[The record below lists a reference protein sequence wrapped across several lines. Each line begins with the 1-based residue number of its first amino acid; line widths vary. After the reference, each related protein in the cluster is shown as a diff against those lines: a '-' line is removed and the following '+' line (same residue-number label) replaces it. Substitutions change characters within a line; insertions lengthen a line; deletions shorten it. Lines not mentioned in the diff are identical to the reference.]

1 MKKNGEMNELRVRN
15 WLQVMRHG
23 FHEPVKLDEASTQL
37 VRKLFDT
44 TDVLKP
50 VGDDDLK
57 LFWISVNRPTFEQYK
72 EDYEED
78 VSEEE
83 ARKDYEAEYPEEIY
97 WHKVRMTRYDRRR
110 NGEDVFHAVFIDT
123 EYVLNIGDLNA
134 RGYPIDASEL
144 IKWLIEKAADVVE
157 RVKAGTYNAEI
168 ARNLPMHYR
177 CGKILRKDYWD
188 IYPEKRQAYRECFTQ
203 QDIDDFIALESE
215 LKKSRERDWYPPN
228 AWDSMTAR
236 QFYEACAV
244 VYKRLQLPERDK
256 WQFCDTDEE
265 HERYGGT
272 TAKEL
277 YYMFAD
283 GRDDG
288 LCNVPMDDTEEFDL
302 WLNDKGEYYESNGG
316 HPWEII
322 PSFSIRFSMHLGV
335 SCHPKKKF
343 LYLSGEMYERSKE
356 TLPAYLALRRAGYP
370 VELIDGAQMLAR
382 FTETDYIEIVPCYLY
397 PLYGSRRSDILD
409 STQLANGDKPGLV
422 ASAAVWDKITPL
434 ELKDNGNEWES

>member
-1 MKKNGEMNELRVRN
+1 MKKNGEMNELRVRY
-15 WLQVMRHG
+15 WLQVMHHG
-23 FHEPVKLDEASTQL
+23 FYEPANLDEASKQL
-37 VRKLFDT
+37 VRKLFETADAI
-44 TDVLKP
+44 KP

-57 LFWISVNRPTFEQYK
+57 LFWVSVNRPTFEQYK

-83 ARKDYEAEYPEEIY
+83 ARKDYEAEYPEEII

-110 NGEDVFHAVFIDT
+110 NGEDVFYAVFVDT

-134 RGYPIDASEL
+134 KGYPMDASEL
-144 IKWLIEKAADVVE
+144 IQWLIEKAADVVE
-157 RVKAGTYNAEI
+157 RVKAGTYNAAI
-168 ARNLPMHYR
+168 ARNLPMQYR
-177 CGKILRKDYWD
+177 YGKILRKDYWD

-203 QDIDDFIALESE
+203 QDIDDFIALGRE
-215 LKKSRERDWYPPN
+215 LKEAQDRDWCPPN

-244 VYKRLQLPERDK
+244 VYKRLQLPERNK
-256 WQFCDTDEE
+256 WRFCDTDEE

-288 LCNVPMDDTEEFDL
+288 LRNVPMDDAEEFDL

-335 SCHPKKKF
+335 SHHPKKKF

-356 TLPAYLALRRAGYP
+356 TLPAYLALRHAGYP
-370 VELIDGAQMLAR
+370 VELVDGAQMLAR
-382 FTETDYIEIVPCYLY
+382 FTETDHIEIVPCYLY
-397 PLYGSRRSDILD
+397 PHYGSRSSDILD
-409 STQLANGDKPGLV
+409 STQLANGDKPGLT
-422 ASAAVWDKITPL
+422 ASAAIWDKITPL
-434 ELKDNGNEWES
+434 ELKDNEHMD

>member
-1 MKKNGEMNELRVRN
+1 MKKNGETNELRVRN

-157 RVKAGTYNAEI
+157 RVKAGTYNAV
-168 ARNLPMHYR
+168 
-177 CGKILRKDYWD
+177 KT
-188 IYPEKRQAYRECFTQ
+188 IYK
-203 QDIDDFIALESE
+203 
-215 LKKSRERDWYPPN
+215 
-228 AWDSMTAR
+228 
-236 QFYEACAV
+236 
-244 VYKRLQLPERDK
+244 
-256 WQFCDTDEE
+256 FC
-265 HERYGGT
+265 
-272 TAKEL
+272 
-277 YYMFAD
+277 
-283 GRDDG
+283 
-288 LCNVPMDDTEEFDL
+288 C
-302 WLNDKGEYYESNGG
+302 
-316 HPWEII
+316 I
-322 PSFSIRFSMHLGV
+322 
-335 SCHPKKKF
+335 
-343 LYLSGEMYERSKE
+343 
-356 TLPAYLALRRAGYP
+356 
-370 VELIDGAQMLAR
+370 
-382 FTETDYIEIVPCYLY
+382 
-397 PLYGSRRSDILD
+397 
-409 STQLANGDKPGLV
+409 
-422 ASAAVWDKITPL
+422 
-434 ELKDNGNEWES
+434 

>member
-23 FHEPVKLDEASTQL
+23 FHEPVKLDEAGTQL

-44 TDVLKP
+44 TDGLKP

-134 RGYPIDASEL
+134 RGYPINASEL
-144 IKWLIEKAADVVE
+144 IQWLIEKAADVVE

-168 ARNLPMHYR
+168 ARNLPMQNRY
-177 CGKILRKDYWD
+177 GKILRKDYWD

-203 QDIDDFIALESE
+203 QDIDDFIALGRE
-215 LKKSRERDWYPPN
+215 LKEAQDRDWCPPN

-244 VYKRLQLPERDK
+244 VYKRLQLPERNK
-256 WQFCDTDEE
+256 WRFCDTDEE

-288 LCNVPMDDTEEFDL
+288 LRNVPMDDAEEFDL

-335 SCHPKKKF
+335 SHHPKKKF

-356 TLPAYLALRRAGYP
+356 TLPAYLALRHAGYP
-370 VELIDGAQMLAR
+370 VELVDGAQMLAR

-397 PLYGSRRSDILD
+397 PHYGSRSSDILD
-409 STQLANGDKPGLV
+409 STQLANGDKPGLT
-422 ASAAVWDKITPL
+422 ASAAIWDKITPL
-434 ELKDNGNEWES
+434 ELKDNEHMD